1 MLERTVTK
9 SLSWILRWKPSE
21 TDSSAYKSK
30 GSLN

>member
-9 SLSWILRWKPSE
+9 SLSWIHMAIPTE